1 MRPKI
6 GSNIWVMMMQI
17 EHALLLAA
25 GEGTRLMPLTKI
37 WPKCLMPIGGQ
48 PLLSHWIDDLLELDV
63 KNILVNTCHHS
74 DKVEE
79 FLARPSLYG
88 KVSVAFEKELLGT
101 AGTIIANGEVFGDG
115 PAMIIH
121 ADNWCHCNLKEFCQ
135 SHHRQREQGALIS
148 MMTFST
154 QTPKT
159 CGIVELDDSGFVIS
173 MHEKVDDPPGNL
185 ANAAVYIVE
194 ADVIAW
200 MRRNPHLTD
209 FSTQVLP
216 HFMGQIAA
224 WHNLGHHIDIGSVEM
239 LLLARQ
245 SAPVKKGVDDAWAQW
260 FDKHEV
266 HDLIKKLERSNGIS
280 KQ

>member
-1 MRPKI
+1 MRLKI
-6 GSNIWVMMMQI
+6 GSDIWVMIMQI

-25 GEGTRLMPLTKI
+25 GEGARLMPLTKM
-37 WPKCLMPIGGQ
+37 WPKCLMPIGSQ
-48 PLLSHWIDDLLELDV
+48 PLLSHWIEDLLKLNV

-88 KVSVAFEKELLGT
+88 KVSVASEKELLGT
-101 AGTIIANGEVFGDG
+101 AGTIMANSEFFGDG

-121 ADNWCHCNLKEFCQ
+121 ADNWCHCNLMEFCQ
-135 SHHRQREQGALIS
+135 SHQRRREHGALIS

-159 CGIVELDDSGFVIS
+159 CGIVELDDTGFVVS
-173 MHEKVDDPPGNL
+173 MHEKVDNPPGNL

-200 MRRNPHLTD
+200 ICRNPHLTD
-209 FSTQVLP
+209 FSTEVLP
-216 HFMGQIAA
+216 HFMGQIAT
-224 WHNLGHHIDIGSVEM
+224 WHNREYHIDIGSVEM
-239 LLLARQ
+239 LLLARE
-245 SAPVKKGVDDAWAQW
+245 SAPEKKGVDDAWTQS
-260 FDKHEV
+260 FYKHEV
-266 HDLIKKLERSNGIS
+266 HDLIKKLEINNGVS